1 MNFPGGSVVKKST
14 CQAGDTDWSL
24 GWKYPLDKEMAT
36 HSSILA
42 WKIPWTEEPDRLQS
56 MELQRGGHNW
66 ETKQQIKGHNSGA
79 ARWNRC
85 IGQGMGKAFRPFPRT
100 SPFSDFHVFAN
111 KEALWIL
118 FFWVFVEASLQRHNW
133 LNCGSLVIELSLQP
147 HSPSQ
152 WWETKFQPSSHMA
165 GSIDNQPPLSSA
177 FQKSSIQQYNF
188 INTKFPVVMERS
200 LLWTTGDPFYLYDS
214 EAISGTEDK
223 RSSIM
228 TKDALTAQEILKRM
242 KTKYIFLIISHISVL
257 FCL

>member
-1 MNFPGGSVVKKST
+1 
-14 CQAGDTDWSL
+14 
-24 GWKYPLDKEMAT
+24 MAT

-85 IGQGMGKAFRPFPRT
+85 IGQGMGKAFMPFPRT
-100 SPFSDFHVFAN
+100 SLFSDFHVFAN

-147 HSPSQ
+147 PKKEKKKKNSGVGCHFLLQGIFPTQRSTPNLLHGQVDCLPLKYLGSP
-152 WWETKFQPSSHMA
+152 
-165 GSIDNQPPLSSA
+165 
-177 FQKSSIQQYNF
+177 
-188 INTKFPVVMERS
+188 
-200 LLWTTGDPFYLYDS
+200 
-214 EAISGTEDK
+214 
-223 RSSIM
+223 
-228 TKDALTAQEILKRM
+228 
-242 KTKYIFLIISHISVL
+242 
-257 FCL
+257 

>member
-1 MNFPGGSVVKKST
+1 
-14 CQAGDTDWSL
+14 
-24 GWKYPLDKEMAT
+24 MAT

-85 IGQGMGKAFRPFPRT
+85 IGQGMGKAFMPFPRT
-100 SPFSDFHVFAN
+100 SLFSDFHVFAN

-147 HSPSQ
+147 HSPTQ
-152 WWETKFQPSSHMA
+152 WWEAKFQPSSHMA
-165 GSIDNQPPLSSA
+165 GSTDNQPPLSSA
-177 FQKSSIQQYNF
+177 FQKSSIQQYNL
-188 INTKFPVVMERS
+188 IDTKFPVVMERS
-200 LLWTTGDPFYLYDS
+200 LLWTTGDPFHFYDS

-257 FCL
+257 FCF